1 MTAGETPL
9 DRLARESG
17 RDLPTLV
24 AARRCSRARIDRRRE
39 LLSGLDGDADA
50 SVIMLG
56 SWGRFELT
64 SGSDDDLLIL
74 VHGATRETVRPDIS
88 QIVRLISA
96 GDAFRAPGP
105 EGTFGDVAFS
115 QDLVNNIGLDRD
127 TNRNLTRRMLVLLE
141 SVALTQGDVHG
152 HVRRAVLDGYLKDSI
167 RDFRPPRFL
176 LNDLIR
182 YWRTIGVDFVAKV
195 RDRDGQGWGLRN
207 AKLRTSRKML
217 FASGLLAVL
226 RCHEIR
232 TEHMLDFL
240 SEQFAMTP
248 VDRIASA
255 YLHYHDVGGGAA
267 ALVAYDQ
274 FLQLLD
280 DEQVRTEL
288 NAIDGAAGAAASRHF
303 DSVAR
308 LGVSIDQALLG
319 LLFGPALARWSR
331 DFAIL

>member
-1 MTAGETPL
+1 MTEHETPV
-9 DRLARESG
+9 DELAGDSG
-17 RDLPTLV
+17 RELPTLT
-24 AARRCSRARIDRRRE
+24 AARQRSRARTHRRRD
-39 LLSGLDGDADA
+39 LLSALDGDEDA
-50 SVIMLG
+50 AVIMLG
-56 SWGRFELT
+56 SWGRSELT

-74 VHGATRETVRPDIS
+74 VDGAPRDSVRPTIGE
-88 QIVRLISA
+88 IVVGIEA

-105 EGTFGDVAFS
+105 EGTFGEVAFS
-115 QDLVNNIGLDRD
+115 HDLVNNIGLDRD

-141 SVALTQGDVHG
+141 SVALTNVDVHE
-152 HVRRAVLDGYLKDSI
+152 HIRRAVLDGYLQDSI

-240 SEQFAMTP
+240 DGQFAMTP
-248 VDRIASA
+248 ADRIASA
-255 YLHYHDVGGGAA
+255 YLHYQDLAGGAA
-267 ALVAYDQ
+267 VLVAYDQ

-280 DEQVRTEL
+280 DPDVRTEL
-288 NAIDGAAGAAASRHF
+288 NAIDSAAAAAASPHF

-319 LLFGPALARWSR
+319 LLFGPALARWTR